1 LTATKEEIKESWR
14 KLAIQYHP
22 DKNPGHAAMFNQ
34 VTDAYQVLSG
44 EMEAKPAA
52 AEIPVIELFVDSYMR
67 DLQKDGKAVFNTL
80 DRMMTMHISLDIERD
95 FYITLPIQTGSP
107 IVDVNDV
114 VTNLTRSKSQH
125 VKIDLNSADA
135 LHANQNPIVSQMGVN
150 VLQGLQNNGVLP
162 RAITY
167 KIRCTP
173 RTLIDSVSK
182 DGLVALAPLTTA
194 VICQQHQSLTPTQ
207 ATELGELRKNY
218 ETAHTKYDEYSK
230 ACYKKPTTDAEKIK
244 KSAKEEM
251 DKCLKNFNDKLAD
264 IQKNVKKVSDKKPA
278 EIPLTMQVV
287 SESLRNASPRD
298 LKLDNNAT
306 TIINNAGNRA
316 RQLNQNYNRA
326 LGLINTLF
334 FTSDLKRVVS
344 NATKDEK
351 NAIEEFKKQFTEQ
364 VANRQLA
371 TPGALLSSVSK
382 LMGQLRSPDVL
393 HALQPLVQLL
403 QHPVTPGAE
412 PPHLKMAALR
422 SDPAAPVEAPK
433 NNDASLRTL
442 AMRRGRPSD

>member
-1 LTATKEEIKESWR
+1 MQPIDSKPVENIADVAKYYAILGLPLTATKEEIKESWR
-14 KLAIQYHP
+14 KLAIQYQP

-34 VTDAYQVLSG
+34 VTEAYQVLSG
-44 EMEAKPAA
+44 EMEAKPVA

-67 DLQKDGKAVFNTL
+67 DLRKDGKAVFNTL

-135 LHANQNPIVSQMGVN
+135 LHANQNPIVTQIGVN

-162 RAITY
+162 LAITY

-173 RTLIDSVSK
+173 RTLIDGVSK

-194 VICQQHQSLTPTQ
+194 VICQQHQSLTPKQ

-230 ACYKKPTTDAEKIK
+230 AYYKKPTPEAEKIK

-251 DKCLKNFNDKLAD
+251 DKCLKNFNDKLTD

-278 EIPLTMQVV
+278 EIPLDMQVV
-287 SESLRNASPRD
+287 SESLRHVSTRD
-298 LKLDNNAT
+298 LKLDDNAT
-306 TIINNAGNRA
+306 TIINNASARA
-316 RQLNQNYNRA
+316 RQLNQNYNQA
-326 LGLINTLF
+326 LGVINTLF
-334 FTSDLKRVVS
+334 FASDSKKGIVS
-344 NATKDEK
+344 HATKDEK

-364 VANRQLA
+364 IANRQLA
-371 TPGALLSSVSK
+371 TSSALLSSVNK
-382 LMGQLRSPDVL
+382 LMGQLRSPEVL

-403 QHPVTPGAE
+403 QRSVTVNAE
-412 PPHLKMAALR
+412 PPHLKY
-422 SDPAAPVEAPK
+422 
-433 NNDASLRTL
+433 
-442 AMRRGRPSD
+442 GCF